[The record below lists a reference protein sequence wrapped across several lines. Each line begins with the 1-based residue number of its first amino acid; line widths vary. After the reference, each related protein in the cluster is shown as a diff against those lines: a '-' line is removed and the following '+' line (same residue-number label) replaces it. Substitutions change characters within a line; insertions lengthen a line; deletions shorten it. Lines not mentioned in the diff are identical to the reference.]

1 MNAPKNG
8 EPDLGSHSLDG
19 FPHARALGL
28 RVEPQADGGLHVKVP
43 YDERLIGDPATGVI
57 HGGVVTTLLDTG
69 CGLAAML
76 KMGGKAGVAT
86 LDLRID
92 YMRPSKPGKAILG
105 VCECYR
111 LTRSVAFCRGV
122 AHDSDPG
129 EPLGDP
135 VATAAGAFMITPL
148 GGRR

>member
-1 MNAPKNG
+1 MNTPKNDD
-8 EPDLGSHSLDG
+8 PDLSPYPLDA

-28 RVEPQADGGLHVKVP
+28 RLEPQADGALHVRVP

-105 VCECYR
+105 ACECYR

-122 AHDSDPG
+122 AYDSDPD
-129 EPLGDP
+129 DP
-135 VATAAGAFMITPL
+135 VAAATGAFMITPL
-148 GGRR
+148 GGPE